1 MPTCALHLTAGSLHT
16 NPDANMRARPSPGHA
31 FPPPPPATAGCVAG
45 RYSVAHTTVRTTAEL
60 IQSQMGILRAAVDR
74 EDWTPLAPSLSYS
87 ECH

>member
-1 MPTCALHLTAGSLHT
+1 M
-16 NPDANMRARPSPGHA
+16 NPNANMRARPSPGHA
-31 FPPPPPATAGCVAG
+31 SPPPAAAAIAACVAG